1 MDDLQFLGLS
11 RNFKATRER
20 LTQLPKLIDDLMADE
35 LSLRR
40 DAHLNSK
47 NDLKAEIE
55 RIKKEREKLQTE
67 MIERKAFLPILRKQ
81 LVDAS
86 RELWNI
92 KTKNE
97 ANKIDDLKDKIKTTK
112 IRLEETVSDI
122 IEFAINLWGSEQMAT
137 KLMEYISFRIEESQK
152 YEDELSKISMEKQLS
167 EILDQ
172 HKKDQDTL
180 CRLLQVSSVD
190 NSIISSEIISESSYK
205 EKMFGWIDSLTGAR
219 EPKNHTIR

>member
-1 MDDLQFLGLS
+1 MEDSQFLELS

-20 LTQLPKLIDDLMADE
+20 LAQLPELINDLMTNE
-35 LSLRR
+35 LNLRR
-40 DAHLNSK
+40 NAHLN
-47 NDLKAEIE
+47 NRDELKFEIE
-55 RIKKEREKLQTE
+55 SIKKEREKLQTE

-86 RELWNI
+86 RELWNA

-112 IRLEETVSDI
+112 LRLEETVC
-122 IEFAINLWGSEQMAT
+122 EAIKSAT
-137 KLMEYISFRIEESQK
+137 KLWGTDQMAMRLLEYVSFQIEESLK
-152 YEDELSKISMEKQLS
+152 YEDDLSRIGMEKQLS

-180 CRLLQVSSVD
+180 RKLLQVSSVD
-190 NSIISSEIISESSYK
+190 NNVISLEITGNNSPK
-205 EKMFGWIDSLTGAR
+205 EKTM
-219 EPKNHTIR
+219 EEKVTILQPFKLFNF